1 MGAQWANRD
10 KVLANL
16 ARFPHEVTDAAV
28 EQTEKEVNDLVAA
41 EKRAA
46 PVSQLEAHPGQ
57 LRDSISADKVESRVI
72 SWRLGVWAR
81 DSLGRLFARYVQ
93 FGHTAADG
101 TWVSAAPWWFET
113 YRARKKQM
121 LARIRA
127 AVRRRVK
134 ALYPES

>member
-10 KVLANL
+10 KILANL
-16 ARFPHEVTDAAV
+16 ARFPHEVTEAAE
-28 EQTEKEVNDLVAA
+28 EQTQKEVDALVEA

-46 PVSQLEAHPGQ
+46 PVSALEGHPGQ
-57 LRDSISADKVESRVI
+57 LRDSISAERVQGRVI

-81 DSLGRLFARYVQ
+81 DAAGRLFARYVQ
-93 FGHTAADG
+93 FGHTAGDG
-101 TWVSAAPWWFET
+101 SYVPASPWWFET

-121 LARIRA
+121 FARIRA